1 MTGNRVMVLC
11 LDAFHAPL
19 GDQLI
24 AEGRLPGLKRLK
36 EQSARFELEHGPEG
50 KSRYTGLTWEH
61 FSAGRKPESTGRW
74 SVITWDADA
83 FEARQ
88 LNVAEPP
95 FLADLDVKCAIFD
108 PPYWDIEAQSNAVGV
123 VGWSGHD
130 TGCHPTSV
138 PETLMTE
145 IVAKFGHPPS
155 VAELNTMVYASPD
168 HTRRMGEII
177 RDTTVLRTDIA
188 SWFFSERC
196 TDWDVAVLGFGEPHD
211 AVELFAHGII
221 PGHMLSDY
229 PTAAIAREELYR
241 CYEVLDAQ
249 VTRLMDQFP
258 DCTFV
263 AFTMHGMGLNDTDLP
278 TMLLLPELMYRME
291 FEQPLFRSREDWQ
304 SAPVPVLKEGEDWN
318 GAVIGAMVHPP
329 KGMFENLPERAAGK
343 ARAVAYKA
351 LSKVFGDGAG
361 DFLYDKDVMKGE
373 GLQHKSYSVAWMP
386 SAQYAPYWPQMKAF
400 GVPAYFDGRV
410 RINLQGREKFGI
422 VPVDEYHTVLEHL
435 KQTLLECVDTRTGL
449 PVIREMETPGVD
461 DPLGLDGTQADI
473 KILWNG
479 SPVGFRHPKYGDIGP
494 APVRRV
500 GGHSGGYG
508 ALYIMGEGIES
519 GDFGVKSS
527 FDVAPTI
534 VELLGKVRPNWM
546 DGETVLQKDP
556 AAGKLRPIPAE

>member
-1 MTGNRVMVLC
+1 MSNNRVMVMC

-24 AEGRLPGLKRLK
+24 AEGKLPGIKRLK

-61 FSAGRKPESTGRW
+61 FSAGCKPETTGRW

-95 FLADLDVKCAIFD
+95 FLADMDVKCAIFD
-108 PPYWDIEAQSNAVGV
+108 PPYWDIAAQSNAVGV

-138 PETLMTE
+138 PESLMAE
-145 IVAKFGHPPS
+145 IMAKFGPPPS
-155 VAELNTMVYASPD
+155 VAELNTMVYPSVEQ
-168 HTRRMGEII
+168 TRKMADLII
-177 RDTTVLRTDIA
+177 EGTKHRADIA
-188 SWFFSERC
+188 EWFFAERC

-211 AVELFAHGII
+211 AIELFCHGII
-221 PGHMLSDY
+221 PDHMLANH
-229 PTAAIAREELYR
+229 PTAAIAREGLIASYIELDR
-241 CYEVLDAQ
+241 Q
-249 VTRLMDQFP
+249 VSRFMDKFP

-263 AFTMHGMGLNDTDLP
+263 AFTMHGMGFNDTDLP
-278 TMLLLPELMYRME
+278 TMLLLPELMYRMQ
-291 FEQPLFRSREDWQ
+291 FEQPLFGSREDWV
-304 SAPVPVLKEGEDWN
+304 SADVPILRENEDWN
-318 GAVIGAMVHPP
+318 GAVIGAMTHPP
-329 KGMFENLPERAAGK
+329 KGMFEALPERAAGK
-343 ARAVAYKA
+343 AKAVAFKA
-351 LSKVFGDGAG
+351 LTKVFGEGSG
-361 DFLYDKDVMKGE
+361 DFLYEKDVMKGE

-386 SAQYAPYWPQMKAF
+386 SAQYSPYWPQMDAF

-410 RINLQGREKFGI
+410 SINLQGREKFGK
-422 VPVDEYHTVLEHL
+422 VPLEQYHEVLERI
-435 KQTLLECVDTRTGL
+435 KTTLLECVDTRTGE
-449 PVIREMETPGVD
+449 PVIREMETPGVN

-508 ALYIMGEGIES
+508 ALYVMGQDIEA
-519 GDFGVKSS
+519 GDFGLKSS

-534 VELLGKVRPNWM
+534 VELLGQVRPNRM
-546 DGETVLQKDP
+546 DGESVLKKDP
-556 AAGKLRPIPAE
+556 AEGRLVPVPAE